1 MKAIVRDD
9 IISLDSF
16 VAAEFK
22 YRKYLEI
29 LKVSGN
35 YCFLD
40 QFKKLVPKGQSI
52 VNGMIKN
59 NLIATENI
67 NKNYKYI
74 YLTDAAMKYLYL
86 KDSDEDF
93 SEVTKNRI
101 SVKKISKN
109 PTEKQ
114 LLASAYK
121 FHLILGGDKLISK
134 ESILKSLEDYIYI
147 KSINVNRERYLG
159 WVKESEDKL
168 NKHREEFDKLTNQ
181 FEKIKKIRMDLFKET
196 DLLEIGNKENE
207 LQLLKLQYREI
218 ITDINGEDKGKFK
231 FKINELYQQKEILE
245 LKINFI
251 ESELLLKSKIEANY
265 EKILLEITH
274 KKEKERSSYN
284 DLNKKVSNIKKI
296 VKKLMSVELES
307 GESTPGKLKI
317 AQREFEKLYDI
328 SKIIARLNGKTL
340 EFIILDTGNF
350 KTAYGYLKKVN
361 ELNSLTLGYE
371 KVNIIIYSYADHRA
385 VNLYNEFI
393 KVKKDKQKNL
403 ETMKTYNLKTKN
415 HTKKPEF
422 YLKSEKHYD
431 NTPEFEVEV
440 RDDFFYIGKY
450 KSVVSSGD
458 KSIKRK
464 DKKAIDDLINKLNN

>member
-29 LKVSGN
+29 LKISGN

-121 FHLILGGDKLISK
+121 FHLILEGDKLIDK
-134 ESILKSLEDYIYI
+134 ESILKNIEDYMYI
-147 KSINVNRERYLG
+147 KSIEMDKQSYLD
-159 WVKESEDKL
+159 WVKESENQLDKH
-168 NKHREEFDKLTNQ
+168 KAEVEKLINQ
-181 FEKIKKIRMDLFKET
+181 FEKIKKIRIDLFKET
-196 DLLEIGNKENE
+196 EILDMNNKENE
-207 LQLLKLQYREI
+207 LQMLKLQYKEI
-218 ITDINGEDKGKFK
+218 EKKIEAKEKGINKFGVGD
-231 FKINELYQQKEILE
+231 LYYQKEILE
-245 LKINFI
+245 LKIKFI
-251 ESELLLKSKIEANY
+251 EKDVLLKSKIKENY
-265 EKILLEITH
+265 ETILLEIKH
-274 KKEKERSSYN
+274 KKEKETSSYN
-284 DLNKKVSNIKKI
+284 GLNNKLLNIKKI
-296 VKKLMSVELES
+296 VKELTSVELET
-307 GESTPGKLKI
+307 GEITPGKLKT

-361 ELNSLTLGYE
+361 ELNSLKLGYE
-371 KVNIIIYSYADHRA
+371 NVKIILYSYAEHRA
-385 VNLYNEFI
+385 SNLYKEFI
-393 KVKKDKQKNL
+393 KVRKDKQKNL
-403 ETMKTYNLKTKN
+403 GIIREYNLQTN
-415 HTKKPEF
+415 ENPNKPDF
-422 YLKSEKHYD
+422 YLQAEKYYY
-431 NTPEFEVEV
+431 NTPEFELEIK
-440 RDDFFYIGKY
+440 DDFFYIGKY
-450 KSVVSSGD
+450 KAIVSSGD

-464 DKKAIDDLINKLNN
+464 DKKVIDELIDRLNN

>member
-29 LKVSGN
+29 LKISGN

-121 FHLILGGDKLISK
+121 FHLILNGDLLIDKENILKNLEDYMYVKSIKMNKQRYLEWIKESEEKLKKHNDEIVKLSK
-134 ESILKSLEDYIYI
+134 ESIITKNIIDNLVEGT
-147 KSINVNRERYLG
+147 E
-159 WVKESEDKL
+159 
-168 NKHREEFDKLTNQ
+168 
-181 FEKIKKIRMDLFKET
+181 
-196 DLLEIGNKENE
+196 LLEIVNKEKE
-207 LQLLKLQYREI
+207 MKRLKSQYEEVKK
-218 ITDINGEDKGKFK
+218 DIVIKEKGVIRLGKQ
-231 FKINELYQQKEILE
+231 ELYKQREILE
-245 LKINFI
+245 WKIHFI
-251 ESELLLKSKIEANY
+251 ESELSLKYKFKKRYDSLISDKNKMIE
-265 EKILLEITH
+265 
-274 KKEKERSSYN
+274 KEKDSHKALN
-284 DLNKKVSNIKKI
+284 DKVLNMKKV
-296 VKKLMSVELES
+296 VEKLTNGELA
-307 GESTPGKLKI
+307 KV
-317 AQREFEKLYDI
+317 QREFEKLYDI

-361 ELNSLTLGYE
+361 ELNSLKLGYE
-371 KVNIIIYSYADHRA
+371 NVKIILYSYAEHRA
-385 VNLYNEFI
+385 SNLYKEFI
-393 KVKKDKQKNL
+393 KVRKDKQKNL
-403 ETMKTYNLKTKN
+403 EVIREYNLQTN
-415 HTKKPEF
+415 ENPNKPDF
-422 YLKSEKHYD
+422 YLQAEKYYY
-431 NTPEFEVEV
+431 NTPEFELEIK
-440 RDDFFYIGKY
+440 DDFFYIGKY
-450 KSVVSSGD
+450 KAIVSSGD

-464 DKKAIDDLINKLNN
+464 DKKVIDELIDRLNN

>member
-22 YRKYLEI
+22 YKKYLEI

-121 FHLILGGDKLISK
+121 FHLILNGDLLIDKENILKNLEDYMYVKSIKMNKQRYLEWIKESEEKLKKHNDEIVKLSK
-134 ESILKSLEDYIYI
+134 ESIITKNIIDNLVEGT
-147 KSINVNRERYLG
+147 E
-159 WVKESEDKL
+159 
-168 NKHREEFDKLTNQ
+168 
-181 FEKIKKIRMDLFKET
+181 
-196 DLLEIGNKENE
+196 LLEIVNKEKE
-207 LQLLKLQYREI
+207 MKRLKSQYEEVKK
-218 ITDINGEDKGKFK
+218 DIVIKEKGVIRLGKQ
-231 FKINELYQQKEILE
+231 ELYKQREILE
-245 LKINFI
+245 WKIHFI
-251 ESELLLKSKIEANY
+251 ESELSLKYKFKKRYDSLISDKNKMIE
-265 EKILLEITH
+265 
-274 KKEKERSSYN
+274 KEKDSHKALN
-284 DLNKKVSNIKKI
+284 DKVLNMKKV
-296 VKKLMSVELES
+296 VEKLTNGELA
-307 GESTPGKLKI
+307 KV
-317 AQREFEKLYDI
+317 QREFEKLYDI

-361 ELNSLTLGYE
+361 ELNSLKLGYE
-371 KVNIIIYSYADHRA
+371 NVKIILYSYAEHRA
-385 VNLYNEFI
+385 SNLYKEFI
-393 KVKKDKQKNL
+393 KVRKDKQKNL
-403 ETMKTYNLKTKN
+403 EVIREYNLQTN
-415 HTKKPEF
+415 ENPNKPDF
-422 YLKSEKHYD
+422 YLQAEKYYY
-431 NTPEFEVEV
+431 NTPEFELEIK
-440 RDDFFYIGKY
+440 DDFFYIGKY
-450 KSVVSSGD
+450 KAIVSSGD

-464 DKKAIDDLINKLNN
+464 DKKVIDELIDRLNN